1 MFTPLFLLTL
11 LSGLQSDP
19 TTLTDII
26 VEAHRIDPLLTVTVS
41 GDVTHTAII
50 RSDPVGVR
58 CGPTRF
64 QYDAYEAPRLCWIRT
79 PAGTSI
85 RLRAENAGAANW
97 RVEWRGCETSVG
109 GAECV
114 LAMPSDGAQ
123 VEARFVT
130 R

>member
-1 MFTPLFLLTL
+1 MFMPLALLAL
-11 LSGLQSDP
+11 VSNLQSDP
-19 TTLTDII
+19 TTLADVV
-26 VEAHRIDPLLTVTVS
+26 VEAHRIDPLLTVAVS
-41 GDVTHTAII
+41 GEVTQNAIV

-58 CGPTRF
+58 CGLTRF

-79 PAGTSI
+79 PAGASI
-85 RLRAENAGAANW
+85 RLRAENAGASNW
-97 RVEWRGCETSVG
+97 RVEWRGCEASAD

-123 VEARFVT
+123 VEARFIT